1 MIREKIS
8 YFGIFE
14 SDLDLLI
21 ENNPSQLYNFQ
32 DKTITI
38 FGGTGFVGKWL
49 TASLIN
55 ADQKLDLNL
64 NLRLFTRNKK
74 QLLVNLRNS
83 STNKYEIVEVDFAK
97 SNPID
102 IQSSDYYF
110 HLATSSSIKT
120 GSNLEKNVYESTV
133 NVINQTVKNLSPS
146 TNAPVFIHASSGAV
160 YGEALSSKGLIEEKP
175 SVIISNKNSL
185 YCNSKV
191 TAENLID
198 KYSRNLLIKG
208 MNPRLFAFA
217 GPHLA
222 LDEHFAIGNFVLNAV
237 RGEDI
242 IVKGNPE
249 TVRSYMYPT
258 DLINW
263 LVRLALEPSTSYMNF
278 GSDSPITI
286 DELSKII
293 KDFNQS
299 KGIKYIAMNSKFTSY
314 VPSTINA
321 RKHLNISEIIPLS
334 TSIDKWMKWLR
345 MSQQYL

>member
-1 MIREKIS
+1 MS
-8 YFGIFE
+8 YFDIFE

-64 NLRLFTRNKK
+64 KLRLFTRNKN
-74 QLLVNLRNS
+74 QLLVNLGNS
-83 STNKYEIVEVDFAK
+83 ISNKYEVIEADFARLD
-97 SNPID
+97 PID
-102 IQSSDYYF
+102 IQSSNYYF
-110 HLATSSSIKT
+110 HLATSSSIRT
-120 GSNLEKNVYESTV
+120 GSNLEKNVFESTV

-160 YGEALSSKGLIEEKP
+160 YGEALRSKGLIEEKP
-175 SVIISNKNSL
+175 SVIISNKNSF
-185 YCNSKV
+185 YCNSKI

-198 KYSRNLLIKG
+198 KYTRNLLIKG

-237 RGEDI
+237 KGEDI

-249 TVRSYMYPT
+249 TTRSYMYPT

-263 LVRLALEPSTSYMNF
+263 LVRLALEPGTDYMNF
-278 GSDSPITI
+278 GNDRSITI
-286 DELSKII
+286 DELSKMI
-293 KDFNQS
+293 KDFNKN
-299 KGIKYIAMNSKFTSY
+299 KGIKQIGINPEFSSY
-314 VPSTINA
+314 VPSTVNA
-321 RKHLNISEIIPLS
+321 RNHLNISEIIPLS
-334 TSIDKWMKWLR
+334 TSIDKWIKWLR
-345 MSQQYL
+345 VSKKF

>member
-1 MIREKIS
+1 MS
-8 YFGIFE
+8 YFDIFE

-64 NLRLFTRNKK
+64 KLRLFTRNKN
-74 QLLVNLRNS
+74 QLLVNLGNS
-83 STNKYEIVEVDFAK
+83 ISNKYEVIEADFARLD
-97 SNPID
+97 PID
-102 IQSSDYYF
+102 IQSSNYYF
-110 HLATSSSIKT
+110 HLATSSSIRT
-120 GSNLEKNVYESTV
+120 GSNLEKNVFESTV

-160 YGEALSSKGLIEEKP
+160 YGEALRSKGLIEEKP
-175 SVIISNKNSL
+175 SVIISNKNSF
-185 YCNSKV
+185 YCNSKI

-198 KYSRNLLIKG
+198 KYTRNLLIKG

-237 RGEDI
+237 KGEDI

-249 TVRSYMYPT
+249 TTRSYMYPT

-263 LVRLALEPSTSYMNF
+263 LVRLALEPGTDYMNF
-278 GSDSPITI
+278 GNDRSITI
-286 DELSKII
+286 DELSKMI
-293 KDFNQS
+293 KDFNKN
-299 KGIKYIAMNSKFTSY
+299 KGIKHIGINPELSSY
-314 VPSTINA
+314 VPSTVNA
-321 RKHLNISEIIPLS
+321 RNHLNISEIIPLS
-334 TSIDKWMKWLR
+334 TSIDKWIKWLR
-345 MSQQYL
+345 VSKKF